1 MVAEQANREGG
12 GWLVGRFIPI
22 ELDVALS
29 IATGY
34 FVVSGLDSEF
44 GGLVEPLSEDWK
56 ADAQEILG
64 RERRIVSLLEL
75 ASECSGTT
83 FVDDYSDAL
92 LSVRSLDPAAAR
104 EALIGAAPSEEVPSA
119 LTGVG
124 AVGTG
129 SREDAV
135 EALIDTL
142 AERQLEAYQRAG
154 LAIDPDSPQIR
165 ATRSEARRLGR
176 ILAGGDLHDRF
187 WHWLD
192 RFYYE
197 WYQPWRRGRE
207 ALMLE
212 AERKAGMA
220 LGSLESDHGVPRLD
234 WLPPQNTI
242 RMHPELQAG
251 VGEGRMRLCFWVEP
265 FGLADTS
272 IIRSDTVCISFGAPG
287 RIYSEF
293 RKHAETVASR
303 AKAIGDPTRLLILR
317 LIRQFPLM
325 NTELAEYLEI
335 ARPTASIHAKVLRE
349 AGLIS
354 SRQDG
359 HAVRHE
365 INREA
370 IKRLFDDLYEFLDLR
385 DEG

>member
-1 MVAEQANREGG
+1 MVTEQANNEGG
-12 GWLVGRFIPI
+12 GWLVGRFMPI

-34 FVVSGLDSEF
+34 FVVSGLDTEF
-44 GGLVEPLSEDWK
+44 GGLVEPLAPDWK
-56 ADAQEILG
+56 EEASEILG

-75 ASECSGTT
+75 ASECAGTT
-83 FVDDYSDAL
+83 FRSEYSEAL
-92 LSVRSLDPAAAR
+92 LAVRSLDPAAAC
-104 EALIGAAPSEEVPSA
+104 EALAADDSLEGESSRRSVGR
-119 LTGVG
+119 TGG
-124 AVGTG
+124 QR
-129 SREDAV
+129 SREEAV
-135 EALIDTL
+135 EELVDRL
-142 AERQLEAYQRAG
+142 AGRQLRAYEEAG
-154 LAIDPDSPQIR
+154 LSIAPDSPQLR
-165 ATRSEARRLGR
+165 GTRSEARRLGR

-207 ALMLE
+207 ELMLE
-212 AERKAGMA
+212 AERKAAMA
-220 LGSLESDHGVPRLD
+220 LGRPSSDRGVPRLD

-242 RMHPELQAG
+242 LMHPELQNG
-251 VGEGRMRLCFWVEP
+251 VFEREIRLYFWVEP

-272 IIRSDTVCISFGAPG
+272 IIRTGAVCVSFGTPG
-287 RIYSEF
+287 RIYAEF

-325 NTELAEYLEI
+325 NTELAQYLEI
-335 ARPTASIHAKVLRE
+335 ARPTASIHAKILRE

-370 IKRLFDDLYEFLDLR
+370 IKKLFDDLNEFLDLR
-385 DEG
+385 DE